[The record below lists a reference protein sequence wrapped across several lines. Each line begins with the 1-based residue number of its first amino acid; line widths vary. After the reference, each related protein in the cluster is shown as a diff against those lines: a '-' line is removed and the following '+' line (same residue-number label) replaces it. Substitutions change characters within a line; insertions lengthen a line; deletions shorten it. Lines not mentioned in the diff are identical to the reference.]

1 MLCVW
6 IPSTFIGAINVP
18 VTQKI
23 SNETGTQCDML
34 SAIGNV
40 VVGSDC
46 FRIGGFRM
54 RAKLNPDFIIP
65 CCIIFMAYI
74 RLGFFIS
81 SMKLRQVI
89 VFIFIRLLNE
99 ARSEE
104 RRARK
109 DYLGTCSSRW

>member
-54 RAKLNPDFIIP
+54 RDKLNPDFIIP
-65 CCIIFMAYI
+65 CCIIFKAYI

-81 SMKLRQVI
+81 SMKSRQVI
-89 VFIFIRLLNE
+89 VFIFTFSMIEDPNMPTSALMPYHTWQ
-99 ARSEE
+99 
-104 RRARK
+104 K
-109 DYLGTCSSRW
+109 KT